1 MSGHASGSVTLCCG
15 LTASA
20 GMKTSSQNE
29 SWLLAPGHGAP
40 SQLPGF
46 DEVVGGGWVVEDEV
60 VDDVVEEVVELVVE
74 DVVLEVVDE
83 VVEEVVLEVVDE
95 VVELVVEEVVLD
107 VVDELLDDVVEEVS
121 PTMSVRSRQ
130 RSRCSPLVR
139 RSPRRGTRVR

>member
-1 MSGHASGSVTLCCG
+1 
-15 LTASA
+15 
-20 GMKTSSQNE
+20 MKTSSQNE

-60 VDDVVEEVVELVVE
+60 VDDVVE
-74 DVVLEVVDE
+74 
-83 VVEEVVLEVVDE
+83 E